1 MIGFGYGIMWLD
13 MQLKMG
19 LITRTQYYLYLMRGF
34 AFIFLTVDIVW
45 SVLKITI
52 KRNRDSVLS
61 LLVRE
66 IWIAVISVCIIVLTS
81 LELYMGF

>member
-1 MIGFGYGIMWLD
+1 MFGFGYGIMWLD
-13 MQLKMG
+13 TQLKMG
-19 LITRTQYYLYLMRGF
+19 LITKTQYDLYLMRGF
-34 AFIFLTVDIVW
+34 ALIFLTIDIVW

-52 KRNRDSVLS
+52 KGNRDSILS

-66 IWIAVISVCIIVLTS
+66 IWIAAISVLLIVITS

>member
-1 MIGFGYGIMWLD
+1 M
-13 MQLKMG
+13 
-19 LITRTQYYLYLMRGF
+19 
-34 AFIFLTVDIVW
+34 IFLTVDIVW

-66 IWIAVISVCIIVLTS
+66 ILIAVISVCMIVLTS
-81 LELYMGF
+81 LELYMGL

>member
-1 MIGFGYGIMWLD
+1 
-13 MQLKMG
+13 
-19 LITRTQYYLYLMRGF
+19 MRGF
-34 AFIFLTVDIVW
+34 ALIFLTVDIVW

-66 IWIAVISVCIIVLTS
+66 ILIAVISVCMIVLTS
-81 LELYMGF
+81 LELYMGL